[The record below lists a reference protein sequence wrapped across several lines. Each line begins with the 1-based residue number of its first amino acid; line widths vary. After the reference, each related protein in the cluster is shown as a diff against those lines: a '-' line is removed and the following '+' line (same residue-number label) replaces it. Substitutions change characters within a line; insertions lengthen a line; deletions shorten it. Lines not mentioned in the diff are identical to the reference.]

1 MKPPEPIPD
10 PVTGSALGFT
20 QGAAFV
26 GAMNLAVHLA
36 GFTGPARRTEPE
48 FWLAALV
55 LGFTPFVLGI
65 VIDVRR
71 AGQPFFFA
79 LTLPW
84 RAALAIVSLAFSVA
98 FTRHGG
104 FTLVAAMAPCVV
116 LTADRTAG
124 ALRALVGFA
133 LLQHA
138 RRSWEKVRVTA
149 CSEDIAVF
157 VNAKGE
163 TREARAEHP
172 ITPGTWRAYLNRIEI
187 GEGPHRT
194 MQTLTLQDVEY
205 EDEPAWRKKALVTS
219 ALALLAGL
227 LTAAI
232 PLAFPL
238 AYALSHEATAA
249 DLAALR

>member
-10 PVTGSALGFT
+10 PVTGSALGFI

-26 GAMNLAVHLA
+26 GLMRVSLSFAAFLGHPRVGTSAFWPLA
-36 GFTGPARRTEPE
+36 F
-48 FWLAALV
+48 ALGV
-55 LGFTPFVLGI
+55 TPFVLGI
-65 VIDVRR
+65 VIDLRR
-71 AGQPFFFA
+71 ARRPFFFA

-84 RAALAIVSLAFSVA
+84 RAVLALIGLVLTIGFLGQLGVVLAPV
-98 FTRHGG
+98 
-104 FTLVAAMAPCVV
+104 VV
-116 LTADRTAG
+116 LTGDRVAG
-124 ALRALVGFA
+124 ALRALVGLA
-133 LLQHA
+133 LLHRA
-138 RRSWEKVRVTA
+138 RRGWEPVRVTA
-149 CSEDIAVF
+149 CADGIAIF

-163 TREARAEHP
+163 TRDARTALS
-172 ITPGTWRAYLNRIEI
+172 ITPGAWRAYVNSIET

-194 MQTLTLQDVEY
+194 MQTLTLQDVEN

-238 AYALSHEATAA
+238 AYALSHEATAT

>member
-1 MKPPEPIPD
+1 MRAPEPTRD
-10 PVTGSALGFT
+10 PLMGSALGFV

-26 GAMNLAVHLA
+26 AVMYVAVRLA
-36 GFTGPARRTEPE
+36 GFTGHPRYEVPE
-48 FWLAALV
+48 FWLVALA
-55 LGFTPFVLGI
+55 LGLTPFVLGI

-71 AGQPFFFA
+71 AGRPFLFA
-79 LTLPW
+79 LMLPW
-84 RAALAIVSLAFSVA
+84 RAALALIGLALTIGFLGL
-98 FTRHGG
+98 GG
-104 FTLVAAMAPCVV
+104 LFFAPVVV
-116 LTADRTAG
+116 LTADRVAG
-124 ALRALVGFA
+124 ALRALIGFA

-138 RRSWEKVRVTA
+138 RRGWELVRVTA
-149 CSEDIAVF
+149 CSEGIATF

-163 TREARAEHP
+163 TREARAELP
-172 ITPGTWRAYLNRIEI
+172 VTPGTWRAYLNRIEI

-194 MQTLTLQDVEY
+194 MQTLTLQDVEN
-205 EDEPAWRKKALVTS
+205 EDEPAWRRKALVTS